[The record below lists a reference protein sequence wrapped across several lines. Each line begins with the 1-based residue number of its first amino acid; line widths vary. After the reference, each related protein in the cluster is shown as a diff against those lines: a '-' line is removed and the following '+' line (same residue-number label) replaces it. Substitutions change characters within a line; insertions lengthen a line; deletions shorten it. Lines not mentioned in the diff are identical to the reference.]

1 MNPCDQL
8 AHITCRRK
16 SPRLAEIFKK
26 LDGDS
31 HFQQLDMYEL
41 NDLLYREMAW
51 MPSALS
57 MDSEELYQV
66 NIRTIPVARFED
78 GQLRVLS
85 LDSHTYWPNLNDV
98 QNQHGV
104 LQDMVHAAMVRHVMS
119 WGLRITEPELR
130 MPVYFSLDQLRQNFD
145 AVVVGAGLHTFHDA
159 DRRVPRTTNHLTIT
173 VVLTITPPLMYQI
186 RDQAKAEIF
195 LCDNKLAPIGNF
207 PELVNNGD
215 ESFYDFLRKYSYDSS
230 VMLMPGLE

>member
-41 NDLLYREMAW
+41 NDMLFRELAW
-51 MPSALS
+51 MPSMVS

-66 NIRTIPVARFED
+66 NIRTIPIARFED
-78 GQLRVLS
+78 GGLRVLS
-85 LDSHTYWPNLNDV
+85 MDTQTFWPSMNDV
-98 QNQHGV
+98 QSEHAV
-104 LQDMVHAAMVRHVMS
+104 LQDMVHAAMVKHVMS
-119 WGLRITEPELR
+119 WGLRIKEPELR
-130 MPVYFSLDQLRQNFD
+130 MPVYFSFDQLRQNLD
-145 AVVVGAGLHTFHDA
+145 AVVVGAGLHTLTDEL
-159 DRRVPRTTNHLTIT
+159 RRVPRKTNHLTIN
-173 VVLTITPPLMYQI
+173 VVLTITPSLMYQI
-186 RDQAKAEIF
+186 RDQSRAQIYI
-195 LCDNKLAPIGNF
+195 CDNNLQPINNFEGVVDNGN
-207 PELVNNGD
+207 
-215 ESFYDFLRKYSYDSS
+215 ESFFDFLRKHSYDSS